1 MGRKRYCD
9 TWTACL
15 VILSQCKISQCLNVP
30 AALRGLEIL
39 LSTACIARIGR
50 SRQERRGS
58 RLKDSGFDA
67 EDSLATIDN
76 RTEPCDLMGSNSA
89 SYMVYEVHQV
99 YSVHLDTVYFLWAID
114 WKNTASCPRMSPLRL
129 SNLPSHP
136 QTNMTFSVFGSIV
149 AISRL
154 TNSPSFVAN
163 MSRHITSLE
172 IRDCYPSWMVDMQ
185 WLFHYIEALYS
196 SKLKALHLTRG
207 YLSRSHERQWT
218 ARCVVPRR
226 ICHD

>member
-1 MGRKRYCD
+1 
-9 TWTACL
+9 
-15 VILSQCKISQCLNVP
+15 
-30 AALRGLEIL
+30 
-39 LSTACIARIGR
+39 
-50 SRQERRGS
+50 
-58 RLKDSGFDA
+58 
-67 EDSLATIDN
+67 
-76 RTEPCDLMGSNSA
+76 
-89 SYMVYEVHQV
+89 MVYEVHQV

-172 IRDCYPSWMVDMQ
+172 IRDCYPRYEVNGCAMSGR
-185 WLFHYIEALYS
+185 AC
-196 SKLKALHLTRG
+196 
-207 YLSRSHERQWT
+207 RSGT
-218 ARCVVPRR
+218 KSG
-226 ICHD
+226 